1 MVEWQLIKDIL
12 KYNSIMPKILSLIV
26 LALFLSCCCNI
37 KETKVDKSLEKDTFE
52 YVHLIPDSLRTVEQE
67 ELFLLLQKTITENL
81 QVRDNHLYFILS
93 ENDFVKR
100 GIPIQYYN
108 KLQQDLDDANHFID
122 LKGIERVDTILN
134 MYYKK

>member
-1 MVEWQLIKDIL
+1 
-12 KYNSIMPKILSLIV
+12 MPKILSLIV

-122 LKGIERVDTILN
+122 LRGIERVDTILN